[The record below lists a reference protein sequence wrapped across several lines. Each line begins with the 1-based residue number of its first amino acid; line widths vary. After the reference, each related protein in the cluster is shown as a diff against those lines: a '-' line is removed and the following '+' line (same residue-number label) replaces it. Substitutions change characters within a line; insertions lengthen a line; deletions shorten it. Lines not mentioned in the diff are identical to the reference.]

1 MSGNKTIKII
11 AEALNKK
18 WNSPTKTLLE
28 QGVEGLENKMK
39 TIQLNFEPAPVGKYY
54 HSPAMAKEYSP
65 ERILNRNIIQMEPAD
80 LERTATG
87 QKFTDSYNDLIELTP
102 TKNARTAYSYQLE
115 DAVGVNND
123 IKKEEKKLFGFTREE
138 ATQKWRSGEI
148 SHSVLGDII
157 DFENNYKVDEYDVI
171 DKAFKMDLVDIVYSD
186 RDGIS
191 VNPNYFKK
199 HAKKARLN
207 VNI

>member
-1 MSGNKTIKII
+1 MATVFPMD
-11 AEALNKK
+11 L
-18 WNSPTKTLLE
+18 
-28 QGVEGLENKMK
+28 VEIGCEHCAGRLDFEFTFAFQPIVN
-39 TIQLNFEPAPVGKYY
+39 IQ
-54 HSPAMAKEYSP
+54 
-65 ERILNRNIIQMEPAD
+65 
-80 LERTATG
+80 
-87 QKFTDSYNDLIELTP
+87 
-102 TKNARTAYSYQLE
+102 
-115 DAVGVNND
+115 
-123 IKKEEKKLFGFTREE
+123 EKKLFGFTREE